1 MGRHAIRLPF
11 QLTYSFHIAMMRL
24 SLCPWFSILVTSLC
38 TVTVSTM
45 SAPISW
51 AASSSSLESI
61 HSRALKATPQERL
74 DEARQNLL
82 QAQPSSNEND
92 QRPVIDNPLGEF
104 PAVSPESQPLDFD
117 VYRLGPGDSFYVN
130 VEGFPEVN
138 FQATLDLEGNILVPL
153 VGIRS
158 FRSFTL
164 NEAKAMLQSEMERL
178 FVNPVVDL
186 TLVARRPVRVTL
198 LGEVFRPGFYPLADP
213 QLTSAILSAGG
224 VTRLANLTTVQ
235 VRRTVRDRNGNPTQM
250 LEQNFDLFDALS
262 QGQALPNV
270 RLEDGDVVIIPTLT
284 EVEATQYDRTIVAR
298 SNLAFPSM
306 TIRVLSYPTRIGNL
320 TLPNGSTFVDAVTA
334 LSPSQSEAN
343 LRTIGLIRFDP
354 ELGEVTTQE
363 LNAKKALLGDASQNV
378 VLEENDV
385 LVISRSLLGRVTH
398 YLNTFT
404 QPFRDVL
411 GFLLFFDTLSDSAEN
426 LFFPSSTSDSSE

>member
-1 MGRHAIRLPF
+1 
-11 QLTYSFHIAMMRL
+11 MMRL
-24 SLCPWFSILVTSLC
+24 LFCPWWPVLVTSVC
-38 TVTVSTM
+38 TVTVTAM
-45 SAPISW
+45 SAPATW
-51 AASSSSLESI
+51 AASDRLLESQL
-61 HSRALKATPQERL
+61 SGAVKRTAQERL
-74 DEARQNLL
+74 DNARQNLL
-82 QAQPSSNEND
+82 QSQPMPSHPTSGEFD
-92 QRPVIDNPLGEF
+92 QRPSVNGPLGNSLDTLEDV
-104 PAVSPESQPLDFD
+104 PPPDFD

-130 VEGFPEVN
+130 VEGFPEMN

-158 FRSFTL
+158 FQGLTL
-164 NEAKAMLQSEMERL
+164 NQAKSMLQAEMARL

-198 LGEVFRPGFYPLADP
+198 LGEVFRPGFYPLEDP
-213 QLTSAILSAGG
+213 QLTSALLSAGG

-235 VRRTVRDRNGNPTQM
+235 VRRTVFDRDGNPLEM
-250 LEQNFDLFDALS
+250 IEQNFDLFDPLKN
-262 QGQALPNV
+262 GQALPNV

-284 EVEATQYDRTIVAR
+284 EVEATQYDRTLVAR
-298 SNLAFPSM
+298 SNLAYPAM

-363 LNAKKALLGDASQNV
+363 LNAKQALLGDASQNV

-411 GFLLFFDTLSDSAEN
+411 GFLLFFDTLSNSAES
-426 LFFPSSTSDSSE
+426 LFEPSSSSD

>member
-1 MGRHAIRLPF
+1 
-11 QLTYSFHIAMMRL
+11 
-24 SLCPWFSILVTSLC
+24 
-38 TVTVSTM
+38 
-45 SAPISW
+45 
-51 AASSSSLESI
+51 
-61 HSRALKATPQERL
+61 
-74 DEARQNLL
+74 
-82 QAQPSSNEND
+82 
-92 QRPVIDNPLGEF
+92 
-104 PAVSPESQPLDFD
+104 LDFD

-158 FRSFTL
+158 FQSLTL
-164 NEAKAMLQSEMERL
+164 NEAKAMLQDEMERF

-235 VRRTVRDRNGNPTQM
+235 VRRTVRDRDGNSTQL
-250 LEQNFDLFDALS
+250 LEQNFDLFDALNN
-262 QGQALPNV
+262 GQALPNV

-298 SNLAFPSM
+298 SNLAYPSM

-320 TLPNGSTFVDAVTA
+320 SLPNGSTFVDAVTA
-334 LSPSQSEAN
+334 LSPSQTEAN

-363 LNAKKALLGDASQNV
+363 LNAKKALLGDATQNV

-411 GFLLFFDTLSDSAEN
+411 GFLLFFDTLSETAES
-426 LFFPSSTSDSSE
+426 LFFPASTPESTTSE